1 MRAKEK
7 GRAANTP
14 RPNIPYVKGCDVS
27 IQQRGEPGTARKAS
41 PDPHRP
47 HSPKAKVQG
56 VCW

>member
-1 MRAKEK
+1 MKTVRR
-7 GRAANTP
+7 GPAAREP
-14 RPNIPYVKGCDVS
+14 RPDIPYVKGCDVS

-47 HSPKAKVQG
+47 HSPIEIQG